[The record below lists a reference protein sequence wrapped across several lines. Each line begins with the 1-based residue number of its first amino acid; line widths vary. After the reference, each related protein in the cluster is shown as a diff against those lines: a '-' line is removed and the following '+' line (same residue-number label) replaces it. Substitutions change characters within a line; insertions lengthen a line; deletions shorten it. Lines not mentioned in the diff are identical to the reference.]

1 MRFGVRGF
9 GRRAAAR
16 PGRGRCDVRRC
27 GPAGPRHRGQQ
38 IAVGVCGDGVHG
50 AGAVVVGQ
58 DHSEVVGG
66 AVFGAAAHLV
76 DACVGAVVMLVGFVG
91 DGRINRQVVFVA
103 APSHADISHGTTRT
117 IGQNRPADSSLIHP
131 CFAPV
136 RSGIPAAGSAVRLP
150 RCQPRSPGKTH
161 STSSSVVTSGATS
174 CSNWQAGTHL
184 REMAADCRRP
194 RAKRAHDL
202 PRQVWDEVDRA
213 GVAVWL

>member
-66 AVFGAAAHLV
+66 AVFGAAVHLV

-136 RSGIPAAGSAVRLP
+136 RRHTRRRVGRTITAV
-150 RCQPRSPGKTH
+150 
-161 STSSSVVTSGATS
+161 STSISWQDAFDVIKRGHERRDVLFKLASGHTSS
-174 CSNWQAGTHL
+174 
-184 REMAADCRRP
+184 
-194 RAKRAHDL
+194 
-202 PRQVWDEVDRA
+202 
-213 GVAVWL
+213 